1 MRFGI
6 WRNGNK
12 VELLEN
18 GEEFFPRVFKAVN
31 AAKKQ
36 VLIETFIVDDDE
48 VGRELQRT
56 LIAAAKRGVDTT
68 LTVDGYGS
76 APLPAP
82 FITAM
87 TDAGVHVHVF
97 DPAPKV
103 FGWRTNIW
111 RRLHRKLVVVDGA
124 RAFVGGINYTATQ
137 LNRSHDEGRLDYA
150 VEVTGPV
157 VYDIHRVAL
166 RAVGREAPPRLRG
179 EPRLARSGESRALF
193 VTRDNERHHN
203 DIELHYRI
211 ALRAARREVIIANAY
226 FFPGYL
232 LLRELYAAARRGVD
246 VRLILQGN
254 PDMPL
259 VRWAT
264 TTLYDDLRRAGITIH
279 EYKERPLHAK
289 VALVDDDWA
298 TVGSSNLDPLSLFL
312 NLEANIIVRDA
323 AFVTQMRRTLVQLI
337 DRECDIVEHEDGRPR
352 LWRQWLGTL
361 AFHVL
366 RRFPQWADWAPGR
379 RGSTSVP
386 AREALER
393 TNFTI

>member
-6 WRNGNK
+6 WRNGNT

-18 GEEFFPRVFKAVN
+18 GEAFFPRVFAAV
-31 AAKKQ
+31 ASAQRQ

-56 LIAAAKRGVDTT
+56 LIAAARRGVDTT

-76 APLPAP
+76 APLPPP
-82 FITAM
+82 FIEAM
-87 TDAGVHVHVF
+87 TDAGVHVHIF
-97 DPAPKV
+97 DPAPKL

-111 RRLHRKLVVVDGA
+111 RRLHRKLVVIDGA

-166 RAVGREAPPRLRG
+166 RAVGREAPPRLRS
-179 EPRLARSGESRALF
+179 EPRLARSGGSRALF

-337 DRECDIVEHEDGRPR
+337 DRECDTVEHEDGRPR

-379 RGSTSVP
+379 RDSTSVP